1 MLNAHQ
7 RENNPESQ
15 ANMDFNRPRFNRVCQ
30 LVFDRLMRGDRLTV
44 LACANEG
51 ISSLPR
57 RILDLREARV
67 SISDR
72 WENGSKLY
80 YMTGQDMTDN
90 CYFLHLSD

>member
-1 MLNAHQ
+1 MQTHFK
-7 RENNPESQ
+7 ENNAESEAHLH
-15 ANMDFNRPRFNRVCQ
+15 ANRARFSAKCQ